1 MINEKYS
8 RWTVAILI
16 FGFGMFFLGLIVYYI
31 AFLPVPTPIQPL
43 KARIIT
49 ILNLENA
56 EQENIEES
64 FEIEEVEVEEEG
76 EVN

>member
-8 RWTVAILI
+8 RWMVALLI

-43 KARIIT
+43 KTRIIT
-49 ILNLENA
+49 FLNLESA
-56 EQENIEES
+56 GQENNIEQD
-64 FEIEEVEVEEEG
+64 VEVEENEE
-76 EVN
+76 EVIN

>member
-8 RWTVAILI
+8 RWTMALLI

-43 KARIIT
+43 KVRIIT
-49 ILNLENA
+49 WLNLE
-56 EQENIEES
+56 EQKNEDEIDIEEGME
-64 FEIEEVEVEEEG
+64 EIEFIDE

>member
-8 RWTVAILI
+8 RWMVALLI

-31 AFLPVPTPIQPL
+31 AFLPVPTPMQPL

-49 ILNLENA
+49 FLNLENA
-56 EQENIEES
+56 RQENNNIEQD
-64 FEIEEVEVEEEG
+64 VEVEENE
-76 EVN
+76 EELIN

>member
-8 RWTVAILI
+8 RWMVALLI

-31 AFLPVPTPIQPL
+31 AFLPVPTPMQPL

-49 ILNLENA
+49 FLNLENA
-56 EQENIEES
+56 GQENNNIEQD
-64 FEIEEVEVEEEG
+64 VEVEENE
-76 EVN
+76 EELIN

>member
-8 RWTVAILI
+8 RWTVALLI

-49 ILNLENA
+49 FLQLE
-56 EQENIEES
+56 EGKQEIDENEEDFEVIEED
-64 FEIEEVEVEEEG
+64 EEV
-76 EVN
+76 N